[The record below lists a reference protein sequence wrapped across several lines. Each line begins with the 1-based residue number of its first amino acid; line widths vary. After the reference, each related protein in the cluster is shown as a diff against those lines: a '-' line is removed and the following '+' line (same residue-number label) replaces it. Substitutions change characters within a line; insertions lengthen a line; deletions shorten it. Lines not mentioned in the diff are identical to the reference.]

1 MDVRILRYF
10 LAVAKEENITKAA
23 EILHIAQPSLSKQ
36 IIDLEK
42 ELGKKLLIRGK
53 RKLSL
58 TDEGLILQKRAEE
71 IINLFDKTEREISSS
86 EDSISGKITIGAG
99 ETSAMHIIAK
109 TFSVLNKR
117 FPNIHFDIYS
127 ANALDIAENLDRGL
141 LDFGILIEPAN
152 VTKYNF
158 LKLPAYNYWGLLMP
172 KNSQLALKN
181 SIKPDDLF
189 DIPIISTKQS
199 LYWQEFSGWLG
210 KDYQSLNIVATYNT
224 VYNASLMVLNG
235 LGCMICTN
243 EFTPLNDE
251 LCFRPFEPQVKAGF
265 NLVWKKYKVLSK
277 VQEQFLN
284 TLQQTINH

>member
-127 ANALDIAENLDRGL
+127 ANALDIAANLDRGL
-141 LDFGILIEPAN
+141 LDFGLLIEPAN
-152 VTKYNF
+152 ITKYNF
-158 LKLPAYNYWGLLMP
+158 
-172 KNSQLALKN
+172 
-181 SIKPDDLF
+181 
-189 DIPIISTKQS
+189 
-199 LYWQEFSGWLG
+199 
-210 KDYQSLNIVATYNT
+210 
-224 VYNASLMVLNG
+224 
-235 LGCMICTN
+235 
-243 EFTPLNDE
+243 
-251 LCFRPFEPQVKAGF
+251 
-265 NLVWKKYKVLSK
+265 
-277 VQEQFLN
+277 
-284 TLQQTINH
+284 